1 MQFSTI
7 ITLLASVAAVHSA
20 AVAEPE
26 VRAVASLIKRQ
37 GSTAAQC
44 AAIKAQHC
52 SNTGAACP
60 IGCLCSGGNLPDG
73 GCCACTQ

>member
-26 VRAVASLIKRQ
+26 VRAVSSLLKRQ
-37 GSTAAQC
+37 GLTPAQC
-44 AAIKAQHC
+44 AANNLRHC
-52 SNTGAACP
+52 NNSNEPCP
-60 IGCLCSGGNLPDG
+60 NGCICPGGNLPDG
-73 GCCACTQ
+73 GCCAGSC